1 MPSIAPALRI
11 ALGLAVAASLLVAAG
26 CRSAG
31 PAPPPAPPP
40 APEVVEPVRPPA
52 PPPPPPPTTVRVTG
66 STLNV
71 RSGPSGSAAVVAK
84 VRKGDRL
91 TLLEERA
98 DWFRVQLPAGNE
110 GWVSARYARKQEP
123 CLPDAAPQIL
133 DAPPLSIDT
142 TGAGRGRVV
151 VQAHVA
157 PDGSVVSTKVI
168 ENSTGD
174 AALAEQ
180 ATAEVKRFRFA
191 APVRNCRKVA
201 FLYNYSRSF

>member
-1 MPSIAPALRI
+1 MPSFAAALRI
-11 ALGLAVAASLLVAAG
+11 ALGLAAAASIVAAVG
-26 CRSAG
+26 CKTAG
-31 PAPPPAPPP
+31 PAPPPAPAP
-40 APEVVEPVRPPA
+40 APEVVEPVRPSE

-71 RSGPSGSAAVVAK
+71 RGGPSGSAAVVAK
-84 VRKGDRL
+84 VKKGERL
-91 TLLEERA
+91 TLLEESS
-98 DWFRVQLPAGNE
+98 DWYRVQLPAGKE
-110 GWVSARYARKQEP
+110 GWVSARYVRKEAP

-133 DAPPLSIDT
+133 DAPTLAIDT
-142 TGAGRGRVV
+142 TGGGRGRVV
-151 VQAHVA
+151 IQAHVA
-157 PDGSVVSTKVI
+157 ADGSVVSTKVI
-168 ENSTGD
+168 ENGTGD

>member
-1 MPSIAPALRI
+1 MPSIAAALRI
-11 ALGLAVAASLLVAAG
+11 AAGLAAAASILAAAG
-26 CRSAG
+26 CKTAE

-52 PPPPPPPTTVRVTG
+52 PPPPLPPTTVRVTG

-71 RSGPSGSAAVVAK
+71 RGGPSGSAAVIAK
-84 VRKGDRL
+84 VKKGERL
-91 TLLEERA
+91 TLLEESS
-98 DWFRVQLPAGNE
+98 DWYRVQLPAGKE
-110 GWVSARYARKQEP
+110 GWVSARYARKEEP

-142 TGAGRGRVV
+142 TGGGRGRVV

-157 PDGSVVSTKVI
+157 ADGSVVSTKVI

-174 AALAEQ
+174 AALADQ
-180 ATAEVKRFRFA
+180 ATAEVRRIRFV

>member
-1 MPSIAPALRI
+1 VPSFAAPLRI
-11 ALGLAVAASLLVAAG
+11 ALGLAAAASILASAG
-26 CRSAG
+26 CKSAA
-31 PAPPPAPPP
+31 PAPPPAPAP
-40 APEVVEPVRPPA
+40 APEVAEPVRPPA
-52 PPPPPPPTTVRVTG
+52 PPPPPPPVTVRVTG

-71 RSGPSGSAAVVAK
+71 RGGPSASAAVVARVK
-84 VRKGDRL
+84 KGERL
-91 TLLEERA
+91 TLLEEKT
-98 DWFRVQLPAGNE
+98 DWLRVQLPAGKE
-110 GWVSARYARKQEP
+110 GWVSARYVRKEEP

-142 TGAGRGRVV
+142 IGGGRGRVV

-157 PDGSVVSTKVI
+157 ADGSIVSTKVI

>member
-1 MPSIAPALRI
+1 MPSIAAPSRPAL
-11 ALGLAVAASLLVAAG
+11 ALAALAALLGATA
-26 CRSAG
+26 CKSA
-31 PAPPPAPPP
+31 APPPPSAPPP
-40 APEVVEPVRPPA
+40 APEIVEPVRPPE
-52 PPPPPPPTTVRVTG
+52 PPPPPPPTTLRVTG

-71 RSGPSGSAAVVAK
+71 RGGPSAGSAVVAK

-91 TLLEERA
+91 TLLEEQP
-98 DWFRVQLPAGNE
+98 DWLRVALPSGKE
-110 GWVSARYARKQEP
+110 GWVAARYVRKEEP

-133 DAPPLSIDT
+133 DAPPLAFDAT
-142 TGAGRGRVV
+142 AAGRGRVV

-157 PDGSVVSTKVI
+157 ADGSVVSTKVL

-180 ATAEVKRFRFA
+180 ATAEVKRIRFV

-201 FLYNYSRSF
+201 FLYNYTRNF